1 MISGNT
7 VNLSTDEKVEQLQ
20 KRVTD
25 LENVLNV
32 AKDVMNLEE
41 AALFTGMS
49 KSSLYK
55 LTHRQVIPHYKPN
68 GKLIYFEKTELLNW
82 MRQNRISSSTEI
94 GEKAQQKLQ
103 ELANK

>member
-1 MISGNT
+1 MISENT

-20 KRVTD
+20 KRVTE

-32 AKDVMNLEE
+32 AKDVMTLEE
-41 AALFTGMS
+41 AALFTGLS

-55 LTHRQVIPHYKPN
+55 LTYKQVIPHYKPN
-68 GKLIYFEKTELLNW
+68 GKLIFFEKTELLNW
-82 MRQNRISSSTEI
+82 IRQNRISSGSEI

>member
-7 VNLSTDEKVEQLQ
+7 VNLSTDEKVELLQ

>member
-32 AKDVMNLEE
+32 AKNVMNLEE

>member
-32 AKDVMNLEE
+32 AKNVMNLEE

-49 KSSLYK
+49 KRSL
-55 LTHRQVIPHYKPN
+55 
-68 GKLIYFEKTELLNW
+68 
-82 MRQNRISSSTEI
+82 
-94 GEKAQQKLQ
+94 
-103 ELANK
+103 

>member
-94 GEKAQQKLQ
+94 GEKEPQKLQ

>member
-1 MISGNT
+1 M
-7 VNLSTDEKVEQLQ
+7 EKLQ

-94 GEKAQQKLQ
+94 GEKAQQQLQ

>member
-7 VNLSTDEKVEQLQ
+7 VNLSTDEKVEHLQ

-94 GEKAQQKLQ
+94 GEKAQRKLQ

>member
-82 MRQNRISSSTEI
+82 MRQNRISSGSEI
-94 GEKAQQKLQ
+94 GAKAQQKLQ

>member
-82 MRQNRISSSTEI
+82 MRQNRTSSSTEI
-94 GEKAQQKLQ
+94 GEKAQQQLQ

>member
-25 LENVLNV
+25 LENVLNA

>member
-94 GEKAQQKLQ
+94 GEKAEQQLQ

>member
-7 VNLSTDEKVEQLQ
+7 VNLSTDEKVEQRQ

-32 AKDVMNLEE
+32 AKNVMNLEE

-55 LTHRQVIPHYKPN
+55 LTHRHVIPHYKPN

>member
-7 VNLSTDEKVEQLQ
+7 VNLSTDEKVEKLQ

-94 GEKAQQKLQ
+94 GEKAQQQLQ

>member
-82 MRQNRISSSTEI
+82 MRQNRISSGSEI

>member
-49 KSSLYK
+49 KSSLYE

>member
-82 MRQNRISSSTEI
+82 MRQNRISSGSEI
-94 GEKAQQKLQ
+94 GEKAQQKLPRC
-103 ELANK
+103 NH

>member
-82 MRQNRISSSTEI
+82 IRQNRISSNTEI

>member
-41 AALFTGMS
+41 VALFTGMS